1 MCPEPSGERPRREVA
16 GGDIAPRQREPS
28 VGTHT
33 CTCPACET
41 RFRVTEAQLAVADG
55 RVRCGA
61 CLTVFDCS
69 DLVARPEPDAAI
81 VPVKAQAASA
91 RTRHGGND
99 STSVPVGLLATAYA
113 GATVLL
119 VGLVFGLMYPAWSQQ
134 PTLRG
139 VYQAACAIAPCELSP
154 LRSLAAI
161 AVKPLQSERRSGPP
175 PTLSVGI
182 ELQNR
187 APFPQPFPD
196 LAVRIV
202 SADDRELA
210 GHRLAPED
218 YLPRGHSLKM
228 APNKPVTI
236 ELQLEDPGREAAR
249 YVLSAL

>member
-1 MCPEPSGERPRREVA
+1 MDPEPSGERPGREAA
-16 GGDIAPRQREPS
+16 GRDAAPRKREPS

-41 RFRVTEAQLAVADG
+41 RFRVTDAQLAVANG

-69 DLVARPEPDAAI
+69 DLIARPESDEDRGDKPPAI
-81 VPVKAQAASA
+81 VPVQTTGTSA
-91 RTRHGGND
+91 RTRRDGD
-99 STSVPVGLLATAYA
+99 DATSAPFGLLATAYA
-113 GATVLL
+113 AATVLL
-119 VGLVFGLMYPAWSQQ
+119 VGLVFGLMYPTWSQQ

-154 LRSLAAI
+154 LRALGAI
-161 AVKPLQSERRSGPP
+161 AVTPLQSERRPG
-175 PTLSVGI
+175 V
-182 ELQNR
+182 ELLNQ

-196 LAVRIV
+196 LALRIV
-202 SADDRELA
+202 SSDDRELA

-228 APNKPVTI
+228 APDRPVTI
-236 ELQLEDPGREAAR
+236 QLQLEDPGGEAAR